1 MNIIKGVIL
10 IFRLPPKMRNTEISK
25 FCQKFYGQDSSSHQ
39 GKYHYHR
46 TGLLDSI
53 PYRKLARG
61 VIILRSVDLD
71 VVVEFLK
78 DYTNEIHIRE
88 IKLSEY
94 DREAVQ
100 TDTLQ

>member
-1 MNIIKGVIL
+1 MDGAIL

-39 GKYHYHR
+39 GKYRYHR
-46 TGLLDSI
+46 RGLLDSV

-61 VIILRSVDLD
+61 VLILRSVDLD

-78 DYTNEIHIRE
+78 DYTSEIHIRE

-94 DREAVQ
+94 DGELLQ
-100 TDTLQ
+100 TDTIQ